1 MKTIIKATLLIAL
14 SIIASNGLAQSRYGD
29 GTPSTMDVNG
39 IFLYGKYTKAQVMA
53 KWGTSIQYRSSESE
67 FGLNETYRYLN
78 NVFRFGEDGIFHSF
92 RLNTSDF
99 VVYKSKDGG
108 FKVGDPVS
116 RLYTIGVIDR
126 PPTLVEGSGENIL
139 ELPAGDDWFE
149 IGYKNGII
157 MWISYT
163 ASI

>member
-1 MKTIIKATLLIAL
+1 MKTILKISLLAISL
-14 SIIASNGLAQSRYGD
+14 TISFNGFAQGYGD

-39 IFLYGKYTKAQVMA
+39 IFIYGKYTKAQVTA
-53 KWGTSIQYRSSESE
+53 KWETPTQYRSHESE
-67 FGLNETYRYLN
+67 FGLDEVYDYSSNQFL
-78 NVFRFGEDGIFHSF
+78 FGENGIFHSF
-92 RLNTSDF
+92 VIDTPDF

-149 IGYKNGII
+149 VGYKNGII